1 MSGGMKMDA
10 QLFWQMFIET
20 GSPEAYIM
28 YKQAKQMEGSHV
40 LDGQGINIAGN
51 KLQ

>member
-10 QLFWQMFIET
+10 QLFWKMFIET
-20 GSPEAYIM
+20 GSPEAYVM
-28 YKQAKQMEGSHV
+28 YRQAKRTEDAHV
-40 LDGQGINIAGN
+40 LDGQGIGIAGN